1 MSRSSSPERLEQV
14 LSMPTIDV
22 YNINREKVSE
32 VTLDEQVFGADVKE
46 HLLYAVV
53 RYQLAKR
60 RQGTHK
66 TKGRSEV
73 SGGGRKPWRQ
83 KGTGRARVGSS
94 RSPIWRGGGTTFGP
108 VPRDHG
114 FKLNKKVRKAALRSA
129 LSRRA
134 QEGAVVVLDKLE
146 VDEIKTRT
154 VADLL
159 TRFELSDAL
168 FVLPDRD
175 DRFIR
180 SARNLPAVTVLPTDG
195 LNVYDVLHRRN
206 LVLTQGALEAVTQRL
221 AR

>member
-1 MSRSSSPERLEQV
+1 
-14 LSMPTIDV
+14 MPTIDV
-22 YNINREKVSE
+22 YNMNREKVAE
-32 VTLDEQVFGADVKE
+32 VTLDEKVFGADVKE

-66 TKGRSEV
+66 AKGRSEI

-83 KGTGRARVGSS
+83 KGTGRARVGTS
-94 RSPIWRGGGTTFGP
+94 RSPIWRGGGTVFGP

-146 VDEIKTRT
+146 VPEIKTRT
-154 VADLL
+154 VAELL
-159 TRFELSDAL
+159 ARFELSDAL
-168 FVLPDRD
+168 FVLAAAD
-175 DRFIR
+175 DAFTR
-180 SARNLPAVTVLPTDG
+180 SARNLPTVTVLPSEG

>member
-1 MSRSSSPERLEQV
+1 
-14 LSMPTIDV
+14 MPTIDV

-66 TKGRSEV
+66 VKGRSEV

-94 RSPIWRGGGTTFGP
+94 RSPLWRGGGVVFGP

-134 QEGAVVVLDKLE
+134 QEGALVVLDNLE
-146 VDEIKTRT
+146 VDEIKTKA

-159 TRFELSDAL
+159 DRFGLSDAL
-168 FVLPDRD
+168 FVLASRD
-175 DRFIR
+175 ERFTR
-180 SARNLPAVTVLPTDG
+180 SARNLPRVTVLPSEG